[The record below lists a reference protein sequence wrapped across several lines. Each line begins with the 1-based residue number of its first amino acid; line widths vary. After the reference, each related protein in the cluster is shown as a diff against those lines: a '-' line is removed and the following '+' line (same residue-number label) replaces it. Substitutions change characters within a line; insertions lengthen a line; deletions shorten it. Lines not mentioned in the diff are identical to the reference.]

1 MKSIFSFLILTT
13 SLFAQNR
20 DYIGYHKNINKA
32 EALFFMENK
41 TDSALFYYE
50 KVFKDY
56 DFIFVKDLVNAAQI
70 AVYSKKPYRKY
81 IEQGFEQG
89 LKLSHLENF
98 PLFHK
103 LLPILNKDKN
113 LLEIYNIKR
122 KEYIKKIDF
131 KYLDWIY
138 KMAIKDQQNKH
149 EKYKINMSKYND
161 VLLPFTN
168 RLIDSIVKKG
178 FPGDRLLG
186 VGDSTIFK
194 EIGKPYLDLY
204 EQRKK
209 DKRLFYMNS
218 DEKILSQHWPQII
231 FVHNNCSY
239 FLYESIFLN
248 EIKKGNIHPRD
259 VGLIYDN
266 VIRYKSQLPNY
277 CDGVKIKGAYLLNI
291 FTDYTN
297 YSNKKQTNAMRN
309 ALNIVPIEVDAMKRE
324 YEVKYGFKLFTGFW
338 FCR

>member
-1 MKSIFSFLILTT
+1 MKYLFLFFGFT
-13 SLFAQNR
+13 SLLFAQNR
-20 DYIGYHKNINKA
+20 DYINYHKNINKA
-32 EALFFMENK
+32 EVLFFMENK
-41 TDSALFYYE
+41 TDSALFHYE

-70 AVYSKKPYRKY
+70 AVFAKKPYRKY

-89 LKLSHLENF
+89 LKLSHLNQFKLFENV
-98 PLFHK
+98 
-103 LLPILNKDKN
+103 LPILNKDKN
-113 LLEIYNIKR
+113 LLKIYNTKR
-122 KEYIKKIDF
+122 KEYLKKIDF
-131 KYLDWIY
+131 KYLDWVY

-149 EKYKINMSKYND
+149 EKVKINMAKYND
-161 VLLPFTN
+161 VLLPFTD
-168 RLIDSIVKKG
+168 RLIDSIIKKG

-186 VGDSTIFK
+186 IGDSTIFR
-194 EIGKPYLDLY
+194 EIGKPHLDLY

-209 DKRLFYMNS
+209 DKRLFYMNL
-218 DEKILSQHWPQII
+218 DEKILSQEWPQVI

-266 VIRYKSQLPNY
+266 VIRYKGSLPSY

-291 FTDYTN
+291 FTNYTKYN
-297 YSNKKQTNAMRN
+297 NKKQTNAMRI
-309 ALNIVPIEVDAMKRE
+309 ALNIVPLEVDDKKRE
-324 YEVKYGFKLFTGFW
+324 FEVDYGFKLFTGFW